1 MTDAVD
7 SPTPVEDL
15 LARARAYVT
24 HSHAKNTL
32 DAYAADWKHFSA
44 WCDDHK
50 RRALPASPE
59 TILCYVVD
67 LVDRYS
73 VATIDRRLSSIGYA
87 HKQARH
93 SLPTKDPEVERTMR
107 GIRRAKGIA
116 PNGKSP
122 ILTPLL
128 KQMITALPDD
138 LPGLRDKAL
147 LVIGFAGAFRRSEL
161 VGLQVRDVQ
170 IGEAGLIITLRRS
183 KTDQE
188 GASFT
193 KGLPA
198 GTSDATCPK
207 GALEAWLQLAAITS
221 GPIFRPIDRW
231 GHVGSRALS
240 SLGVARAVKRAL
252 TALNLDTTDYSGHS
266 LRAGLVTAAA
276 TAGVSERVIM
286 QQTGHK
292 NTAML
297 RRYIREGSL
306 FRENAAAA
314 VGLYSSR
321 SVSAA

>member
-1 MTDAVD
+1 MTETTE

-32 DAYAADWKHFSA
+32 DAYAADWKHFST

-67 LVDRYS
+67 LVDRYT
-73 VATIDRRLSSIGYA
+73 VATIDRRLSSIGYY

-93 SLPTKDPEVERTMR
+93 GLPTKDPEVERTMC

-128 KQMITALPDD
+128 RQMVATLSDD

-147 LVIGFAGAFRRSEL
+147 LMGFAGAFRRSEL
-161 VGLQVRDVQ
+161 VGLQVRDIQ
-170 IGEAGLIITLRRS
+170 IGDAGLIVTLRRS

-193 KGLPA
+193 KGIPI
-198 GTSDATCPK
+198 GTNTTTCPK
-207 GALEAWLQLAAITS
+207 CALEAWLQLAGITTGS
-221 GPIFRPIDRW
+221 IFRPVDRW
-231 GHVGSRALS
+231 GH
-240 SLGVARAVKRAL
+240 
-252 TALNLDTTDYSGHS
+252 
-266 LRAGLVTAAA
+266 
-276 TAGVSERVIM
+276 
-286 QQTGHK
+286 
-292 NTAML
+292 
-297 RRYIREGSL
+297 
-306 FRENAAAA
+306 
-314 VGLYSSR
+314 
-321 SVSAA
+321 

>member
-1 MTDAVD
+1 MIDAVD
-7 SPTPVEDL
+7 SPTLVEDL

-67 LVDRYS
+67 LADRYT
-73 VATIDRRLSSIGYA
+73 VATIDRRLSSIGYF

-116 PNGKSP
+116 PNGKAP

-128 KQMITALPDD
+128 RRMVEALPDD

-147 LVIGFAGAFRRSEL
+147 LLVGFAGAFRRSEL
-161 VGLQVRDVQ
+161 VGLHLRDVQ
-170 IGEAGLIITLRRS
+170 IGDAGLIITLRRS

-193 KGLPA
+193 KGIPV
-198 GTSDATCPK
+198 GTSNATCPK
-207 GALEAWLQLAAITS
+207 YALEAWLQLAGITA
-221 GPIFRPIDRW
+221 GPIFRPVDRW
-231 GHVGSRALS
+231 GHVGTRALS

-252 TALNLDTTDYSGHS
+252 TAIDVDTTEYSGHS

-276 TAGVSERVIM
+276 MAGMSERVII

-292 NTAML
+292 NTTML
-297 RRYIREGSL
+297 RRYIRQGSL

-314 VGLYSSR
+314 VGF
-321 SVSAA
+321 

>member
-1 MTDAVD
+1 MTAV
-7 SPTPVEDL
+7 PTVALMPVEDL

-32 DAYAADWKHFSA
+32 DAYAADWKHFTA
-44 WCDDHK
+44 WSDDHK
-50 RRALPASPE
+50 RRPLPASPE
-59 TILCYVVD
+59 TILCYIVD
-67 LVDRYS
+67 LTDRYT
-73 VATIDRRLSSIGYA
+73 VATIDRRLSSIGYY

-93 SLPTKDPEVERTMR
+93 ALPTKDPEVERTMR

-116 PNGKSP
+116 PNGKAP

-128 KQMITALPDD
+128 RQMVAALPDD

-147 LVIGFAGAFRRSEL
+147 LLIGFAGAFRRSEL
-161 VGLQVRDVQ
+161 VGLQVRDIQ
-170 IGEAGLIITLRRS
+170 IGDAGLIVTLRRS

-188 GASFT
+188 GASFS
-193 KGLPA
+193 KGIPV

-207 GALEAWLQLAAITS
+207 CVLEAWLQMAAITT

-231 GHVGSRALS
+231 GHVGIHALS

-252 TALNLDTTDYSGHS
+252 TIIGLETTDYSGHS

-276 TAGVSERVIM
+276 MAGVSERVIM

-292 NTAML
+292 NVAML

-314 VGLYSSR
+314 VGL
-321 SVSAA
+321 

>member
-1 MTDAVD
+1 MTYVADL
-7 SPTPVEDL
+7 PTPVEDL

-24 HSHAKNTL
+24 HSHAKNAL

-44 WCDDHK
+44 WCDAHK

-67 LVDRYS
+67 LVDHYT
-73 VATIDRRLSSIGYA
+73 VATIDRRLSSIGYY

-93 SLPTKDPEVERTMR
+93 TLPTKDPEVERTMR

-116 PNGKSP
+116 PNGKAP

-128 KQMITALPDD
+128 RQMVAALPDD
-138 LPGLRDKAL
+138 VPGLRDKAIL
-147 LVIGFAGAFRRSEL
+147 LIGFAGAFRRSEI
-161 VGLQVRDVQ
+161 VDLQVHDVQ
-170 IGEAGLIITLRRS
+170 ISDAGLIITLRRS

-193 KGLPA
+193 KGLPV
-198 GTSDATCPK
+198 GTTDATCPK
-207 GALEAWLQLAAITS
+207 YALEAWLQVAGITT
-221 GPIFRPIDRW
+221 GPIFRAVDRW
-231 GHVGSRALS
+231 GHVGNHALS

-252 TALNLDTTDYSGHS
+252 TAIEVDTANYSGHS

-276 TAGVSERVIM
+276 MAGVSERVIM

-306 FRENAAAA
+306 VRENAASA
-314 VGLYSSR
+314 VGL
-321 SVSAA
+321 

>member
-1 MTDAVD
+1 MTAVPD
-7 SPTPVEDL
+7 TLTTPVEDL

-32 DAYAADWKHFSA
+32 AAYAADWKHFST

-59 TILCYVVD
+59 TILCYIVD
-67 LVDRYS
+67 LADRYT
-73 VATIDRRLSSIGYA
+73 VATIDRRLSSIGYY

-93 SLPTKDPEVERTMR
+93 ALPTKDPEVERTMR
-107 GIRRAKGIA
+107 GIRRAKGIV
-116 PNGKSP
+116 PNGKTP

-128 KQMITALPDD
+128 RKMVEALPDD

-147 LVIGFAGAFRRSEL
+147 LLIGFAGAFRRSEL
-161 VGLQVRDVQ
+161 VGLQVRDIR
-170 IGEAGLIITLRRS
+170 IGDAGLVVTLRRS

-198 GTSDATCPK
+198 GASETTCPK
-207 GALEAWLQLAAITS
+207 RALEVWLTTAGITA
-221 GPIFRPIDRW
+221 GPIFRPVDRW
-231 GHVGSRALS
+231 GHVDARALS
-240 SLGVARAVKRAL
+240 GLGVARAVKRAL
-252 TALNLDTTDYSGHS
+252 AAIELDTRDYSGHS

-276 TAGVSERVIM
+276 MAGVSERVIM

-292 NTAML
+292 NVAML

-306 FRENAAAA
+306 FRENAAAV
-314 VGLYSSR
+314 VGL
-321 SVSAA
+321 